1 MQHLQT
7 NTTLQG
13 GKYRIER
20 VLGQGG
26 FGNTYVGYNTEFE
39 ETVAIKEFFMKGVTE
54 RDETTCVVSVS
65 NADNVQ
71 QFEEQREK
79 FKKEARRLR
88 KLKNEHIVK
97 VHDLFEENGT
107 AYYVMDY
114 IDGESLAEKIK
125 KNGNPFTEAEVRSI
139 LSQILE
145 ALKEVHQNEI
155 WHLDLK
161 PGNIMVDKQGNAYL
175 IDFGASKQIRAN
187 GSMTTSTALCYT
199 PGYAPNEQ
207 IGQMFDRFGPW
218 TDIYALGATVYNLL
232 TNKKP
237 PMAIDIEEDEDDAFK
252 FPTTISSEMQK
263 LVVWMMQP
271 KRKARPQNVDEIIS
285 KKNKSHFCTQ
295 KDKYDEEETIISK
308 RFSIDSEETIL
319 VGCDTPKYAVGHA
332 VDLGLSVLWADCNVG
347 ETTESPF
354 GELYAW
360 GDPFELKTS
369 QNVKDYLDYRSVVTQ
384 DTPQDISRTQYDVA
398 MQKWGDKWRMPSRE
412 HWKELITRCQW
423 ARFKEGNTDGYR
435 IWGPNGNMIFLPFT
449 GFWFGNQISDKDA
462 GYYWTSEMANDKEC
476 AHYYY
481 FCKKYINDT
490 VGTRKYFYAGMAVRP
505 ICDKKESM
513 HHTPYDNIA
522 G

>member
-1 MQHLQT
+1 MQHLQP
-7 NTTLQG
+7 NATLQG

-125 KNGNPFTEAEVRSI
+125 KNGQPFTEAEVRSI

-161 PGNIMVDKQGNAYL
+161 PGNIMVDKRGNAYL

-199 PGYAPNEQ
+199 PGYAPHEQ
-207 IGQMFDRFGPW
+207 IGQMYDRFGPW
-218 TDIYALGATVYNLL
+218 TDIYALGATIYNLL

-237 PMAIDIEEDEDDAFK
+237 PMAIDIEEDEEDAFD
-252 FPTTISSEMQK
+252 FPNTVSDGMRK

-271 KRKARPQNVDEIIS
+271 KRKARPQNVDGLIEKINAGETDKEEPIVAPEPEPKPEPEPESEETLLIGTSDIQDKPKQQPKDDEEKQTILVIS
-285 KKNKSHFCTQ
+285 KKNQESKPHQVPSGVLPQRAIKVGDFIFEDGSYA
-295 KDKYDEEETIISK
+295 DKIGNARSPIGVL
-308 RFSIDSEETIL
+308 FSYYGGAHGQIL
-319 VGCDTPKYAVGHA
+319 SAVKPNEN
-332 VDLGLSVLWADCNVG
+332 LSING
-347 ETTESPF
+347 K
-354 GELYAW
+354 
-360 GDPFELKTS
+360 ELKWHEAS
-369 QNVKDYLDYRSVVTQ
+369 IAEWVEVIQNLGHCKVNFSSWEYRFFSN
-384 DTPQDISRTQYDVA
+384 DVRSILINH
-398 MQKWGDKWRMPSRE
+398 QI
-412 HWKELITRCQW
+412 KEIRY
-423 ARFKEGNTDGYR
+423 A
-435 IWGPNGNMIFLPFT
+435 
-449 GFWFGNQISDKDA
+449 
-462 GYYWTSEMANDKEC
+462 
-476 AHYYY
+476 
-481 FCKKYINDT
+481 
-490 VGTRKYFYAGMAVRP
+490 TRKSVSGVAYVVNLESCRLTP
-505 ICDKKESM
+505 IDDDN
-513 HHTPYDNIA
+513 TTLPYIFISEF
-522 G
+522 